1 MHNEFCLQEI
11 ENVDNKDKTEDSLFN
26 LLAYGQSAGLFSKN
40 QFFYWYNFCI
50 SLENHNFLFSYK
62 N

>member
-40 QFFYWYNFCI
+40 QFFY
-50 SLENHNFLFSYK
+50 
-62 N
+62 